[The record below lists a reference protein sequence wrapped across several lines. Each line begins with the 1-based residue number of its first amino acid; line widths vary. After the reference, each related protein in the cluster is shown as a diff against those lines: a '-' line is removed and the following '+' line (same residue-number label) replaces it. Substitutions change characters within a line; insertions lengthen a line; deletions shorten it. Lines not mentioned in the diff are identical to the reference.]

1 MILQFKNCYMLP
13 QPRKP
18 AVPLAFPFF
27 HYIYSESTVSRLS
40 DPLPH
45 YKQQKPVTHSTHAIR
60 LSFLDRALPTFS
72 PNLFSSCSAS
82 AFCLPLSERRLFRF
96 NPIVFL
102 VALRVKIVLSHTPVS
117 LLITFDFT
125 FYIIVFFLCT
135 CQVVTPIKYSVFFDM
150 ICAQAYVCLS
160 PFFCIGF
167 APTNHLVSACVLSSH
182 PPLSS
187 LFLRVVPRLCFGR
200 HNRVVFHILPLI
212 KKASNLVFSA
222 RFKGCFSLVRLFLF
236 HVLPKF
242 FRHINQTDSVKNRI
256 NV

>member
-18 AVPLAFPFF
+18 AVPLAFHFF
-27 HYIYSESTVSRLS
+27 HYIYSRLS

-60 LSFLDRALPTFS
+60 LSFLDRAFPTFL

-96 NPIVFL
+96 NPVVFL

-135 CQVVTPIKYSVFFDM
+135 CQVVPLIKYSVFFDM
-150 ICAQAYVCLS
+150 ICAQALCL
-160 PFFCIGF
+160 PFSVFLHRLR
-167 APTNHLVSACVLSSH
+167 ANKSSRFRMRFIFSSSSFVAFSSCCF
-182 PPLSS
+182 PLM
-187 LFLRVVPRLCFGR
+187 LW
-200 HNRVVFHILPLI
+200 
-212 KKASNLVFSA
+212 AA
-222 RFKGCFSLVRLFLF
+222 
-236 HVLPKF
+236 
-242 FRHINQTDSVKNRI
+242 
-256 NV
+256 

>member
-1 MILQFKNCYMLP
+1 MLP
-13 QPRKP
+13 QLRKP

-27 HYIYSESTVSRLS
+27 HYIYVSRLS

-135 CQVVTPIKYSVFFDM
+135 CQVVTLIKCSVFFGM
-150 ICAQAYVCLS
+150 ICVQTLYLHN
-160 PFFCIGF
+160 PFSVFLYRLRANKSSRFRMCFI
-167 APTNHLVSACVLSSH
+167 LSSSSFVAFSSYCS
-182 PPLSS
+182 PLM
-187 LFLRVVPRLCFGR
+187 LW
-200 HNRVVFHILPLI
+200 
-212 KKASNLVFSA
+212 AA
-222 RFKGCFSLVRLFLF
+222 
-236 HVLPKF
+236 
-242 FRHINQTDSVKNRI
+242 
-256 NV
+256 

>member
-1 MILQFKNCYMLP
+1 MILQFKNCYILP

-27 HYIYSESTVSRLS
+27 HYIYSRLS

-60 LSFLDRALPTFS
+60 LSFLDSALPTFL

-96 NPIVFL
+96 NPVVFL
-102 VALRVKIVLSHTPVS
+102 VALRVKIVLSRTPVS

-135 CQVVTPIKYSVFFDM
+135 CQVVTLIKYSVFFDM
-150 ICAQAYVCLS
+150 IALKHYVCLS
-160 PFFCIGF
+160 PFF
-167 APTNHLVSACVLSSH
+167 VSASRQQIISFPHAFYPLILLFRRFFFVLFPAYALGCITALSST
-182 PPLSS
+182 
-187 LFLRVVPRLCFGR
+187 
-200 HNRVVFHILPLI
+200 
-212 KKASNLVFSA
+212 
-222 RFKGCFSLVRLFLF
+222 
-236 HVLPKF
+236 F
-242 FRHINQTDSVKNRI
+242 FRSLKKPRISSFQRDSKAVSHLSGSSSSMFCPNFSGTSIKPI
-256 NV
+256 L

>member
-1 MILQFKNCYMLP
+1 MLP

-18 AVPLAFPFF
+18 TVPLAFPFF

-60 LSFLDRALPTFS
+60 LSFFDRALPTFS

-96 NPIVFL
+96 NPVVFL

-117 LLITFDFT
+117 LLITFDFI

-135 CQVVTPIKYSVFFDM
+135 CQVVTLIKYSVFFDM
-150 ICAQAYVCLS
+150 ICAQALCL
-160 PFFCIGF
+160 PFSVFCIGF
-167 APTNHLVSACVLSSH
+167 VPTNHLVSACVLSSH
-182 PPLSS
+182 PLLSS
-187 LFLRVVPRLCFGR
+187 LFLRVVPRLCFGL
-200 HNRVVFHILPLI
+200 HNRVVFHILPFI

-222 RFKGCFSLVRLFLF
+222 RFKGCFLLVRLFLF

>member
-13 QPRKP
+13 QLRKP

-27 HYIYSESTVSRLS
+27 HIYSESTVSRLS

-82 AFCLPLSERRLFRF
+82 AFCLPLSERPLFRF
-96 NPIVFL
+96 NPVVFL
-102 VALRVKIVLSHTPVS
+102 VALRVKTVLSHTPVS

-135 CQVVTPIKYSVFFDM
+135 CQVVTLIKYSVFFDM
-150 ICAQAYVCLS
+150 ICAQALCL
-160 PFFCIGF
+160 PFSVFCIGF

-187 LFLRVVPRLCFGR
+187 LFLRVVPRLCFGL

-222 RFKGCFSLVRLFLF
+222 RFKGCFSLVWLFLF

>member
-1 MILQFKNCYMLP
+1 MILQFKNCYILP

-27 HYIYSESTVSRLS
+27 HYIYSRLS

-117 LLITFDFT
+117 LLITFDFI
-125 FYIIVFFLCT
+125 FYIIVFLLCT
-135 CQVVTPIKYSVFFDM
+135 CQVVTLIKYSVFFDI
-150 ICAQAYVCLS
+150 ICAQALCL
-160 PFFCIGF
+160 PFSVFCIGF

-187 LFLRVVPRLCFGR
+187 LFLRVVPL
-200 HNRVVFHILPLI
+200 L
-212 KKASNLVFSA
+212 
-222 RFKGCFSLVRLFLF
+222 
-236 HVLPKF
+236 
-242 FRHINQTDSVKNRI
+242 
-256 NV
+256 

>member
-1 MILQFKNCYMLP
+1 MILQFKNCYILP

-27 HYIYSESTVSRLS
+27 HYIYVSRLS

-96 NPIVFL
+96 NPVVFL

-135 CQVVTPIKYSVFFDM
+135 CQVVTLIKYSVFFDM
-150 ICAQAYVCLS
+150 ICVQTLCLHN
-160 PFFCIGF
+160 PFSVFLYRLRANKSSRFRMRFI
-167 APTNHLVSACVLSSH
+167 LSSSSFVAFSSCCS
-182 PPLSS
+182 PLM
-187 LFLRVVPRLCFGR
+187 LW
-200 HNRVVFHILPLI
+200 
-212 KKASNLVFSA
+212 AA
-222 RFKGCFSLVRLFLF
+222 
-236 HVLPKF
+236 
-242 FRHINQTDSVKNRI
+242 
-256 NV
+256 

>member
-13 QPRKP
+13 QLRKP

-102 VALRVKIVLSHTPVS
+102 VALRVKIVLSRTPVS

-135 CQVVTPIKYSVFFDM
+135 CQVVTLIKYSVFFDM
-150 ICAQAYVCLS
+150 ICAQALCL
-160 PFFCIGF
+160 PFSVFCIGF

-187 LFLRVVPRLCFGR
+187 LFLRIVPRLCFGL

-222 RFKGCFSLVRLFLF
+222 RFKGCSSLVRLFLF

>member
-1 MILQFKNCYMLP
+1 MFSLRFLP
-13 QPRKP
+13 
-18 AVPLAFPFF
+18 A
-27 HYIYSESTVSRLS
+27 
-40 DPLPH
+40 
-45 YKQQKPVTHSTHAIR
+45 AIR
-60 LSFLDRALPTFS
+60 AP
-72 PNLFSSCSAS
+72 
-82 AFCLPLSERRLFRF
+82 LFRF

-102 VALRVKIVLSHTPVS
+102 VALRVKIVLSRTPIS

-135 CQVVTPIKYSVFFDM
+135 CQVVTLIKYSVFFDM
-150 ICAQAYVCLS
+150 ICAQALCL
-160 PFFCIGF
+160 PFSVFCIGF
-167 APTNHLVSACVLSSH
+167 ASTNHLVSACILSSH

-187 LFLRVVPRLCFGR
+187 LFLRVVPRLCFGL

-212 KKASNLVFSA
+212 KKASNLAFSA

>member
-1 MILQFKNCYMLP
+1 MP
-13 QPRKP
+13 SG
-18 AVPLAFPFF
+18 F
-27 HYIYSESTVSRLS
+27 HFWIGHFQLFRQTC
-40 DPLPH
+40 
-45 YKQQKPVTHSTHAIR
+45 
-60 LSFLDRALPTFS
+60 
-72 PNLFSSCSAS
+72 FSSCSAS

-96 NPIVFL
+96 NPVVFL
-102 VALRVKIVLSHTPVS
+102 VALRVKIVLSHTPVP
-117 LLITFDFT
+117 LLITFDFI

-135 CQVVTPIKYSVFFDM
+135 CQVVTLIKYSVFFDM
-150 ICAQAYVCLS
+150 ICAQALCL
-160 PFFCIGF
+160 PFSVFCIGF

-187 LFLRVVPRLCFGR
+187 LFLRIVPRLCFGL

-212 KKASNLVFSA
+212 KKALNLVFSA
-222 RFKGCFSLVRLFLF
+222 RFKGCFLLVRLFLF

>member
-1 MILQFKNCYMLP
+1 MILQFKNCYILP
-13 QPRKP
+13 QSRKP

-27 HYIYSESTVSRLS
+27 HYIYSESIVSRLS

>member
-1 MILQFKNCYMLP
+1 MILQFKNCYILP

-18 AVPLAFPFF
+18 TVPLAFPFF
-27 HYIYSESTVSRLS
+27 HYIYSRLS

-96 NPIVFL
+96 NPVVFL
-102 VALRVKIVLSHTPVS
+102 VALRVKIVLSHMPVS

-135 CQVVTPIKYSVFFDM
+135 CQVVTLLKCSVFFDM
-150 ICAQAYVCLS
+150 TCAQTLYLHN
-160 PFFCIGF
+160 PFSVFLYRLRANKSSRFRMRII
-167 APTNHLVSACVLSSH
+167 LSSSSFVAFSSCCS
-182 PPLSS
+182 PLM
-187 LFLRVVPRLCFGR
+187 LW
-200 HNRVVFHILPLI
+200 
-212 KKASNLVFSA
+212 AA
-222 RFKGCFSLVRLFLF
+222 
-236 HVLPKF
+236 
-242 FRHINQTDSVKNRI
+242 
-256 NV
+256 

>member
-1 MILQFKNCYMLP
+1 MLP

-27 HYIYSESTVSRLS
+27 HYIYSRLS

-60 LSFLDRALPTFS
+60 LSFLDRALPTFL

-96 NPIVFL
+96 NPVVFL
-102 VALRVKIVLSHTPVS
+102 VALRIKIVLSHTPVS

>member
-1 MILQFKNCYMLP
+1 MILQFKNCYIFPSLGNP
-13 QPRKP
+13 PS
-18 AVPLAFPFF
+18 LSAFPFF
-27 HYIYSESTVSRLS
+27 HYIYSRLS

-102 VALRVKIVLSHTPVS
+102 GCPARQNRSVSHARF
-117 LLITFDFT
+117 IIDNICFT

-135 CQVVTPIKYSVFFDM
+135 CQVVTLIKYSVFFDM
-150 ICAQAYVCLS
+150 ICAQALCL
-160 PFFCIGF
+160 PFSVFCIGF

-187 LFLRVVPRLCFGR
+187 LFLRVVPRLCFGL

>member
-1 MILQFKNCYMLP
+1 MILQFKKCYILP

-18 AVPLAFPFF
+18 TVPLAFPFF
-27 HYIYSESTVSRLS
+27 HYIYSRLS

-96 NPIVFL
+96 NPVVFL
-102 VALRVKIVLSHTPVS
+102 VALRVKIVLSHTPVP

-135 CQVVTPIKYSVFFDM
+135 CQVVTLIKYSVFFDM
-150 ICAQAYVCLS
+150 ICAQALCL
-160 PFFCIGF
+160 PFSVFCIGF

-187 LFLRVVPRLCFGR
+187 LFLRVVPRLCFGL

-222 RFKGCFSLVRLFLF
+222 RFKGCFLLVRLFLF

>member
-1 MILQFKNCYMLP
+1 MILQFKNCYILP
-13 QPRKP
+13 QHRKP
-18 AVPLAFPFF
+18 AVL
-27 HYIYSESTVSRLS
+27 YSESTVNRLS

-82 AFCLPLSERRLFRF
+82 AFCLPLSERPLFRF
-96 NPIVFL
+96 NPVVFL
-102 VALRVKIVLSHTPVS
+102 VALRVKTVLSHTPVS

-135 CQVVTPIKYSVFFDM
+135 CQVVTLIKYSVFFDM
-150 ICAQAYVCLS
+150 ICAQALCL
-160 PFFCIGF
+160 PFSVFCIGF

-187 LFLRVVPRLCFGR
+187 LFLRIVPRLCFGL

-212 KKASNLVFSA
+212 KKALNLVFSA
-222 RFKGCFSLVRLFLF
+222 RFKGCFLLVRLFLF

>member
-1 MILQFKNCYMLP
+1 M
-13 QPRKP
+13 
-18 AVPLAFPFF
+18 
-27 HYIYSESTVSRLS
+27 
-40 DPLPH
+40 
-45 YKQQKPVTHSTHAIR
+45 THSTHAIR

>member
-1 MILQFKNCYMLP
+1 M
-13 QPRKP
+13 
-18 AVPLAFPFF
+18 
-27 HYIYSESTVSRLS
+27 
-40 DPLPH
+40 
-45 YKQQKPVTHSTHAIR
+45 
-60 LSFLDRALPTFS
+60 DRALPTFS

-102 VALRVKIVLSHTPVS
+102 VALCVKIVLSHTPVS

-242 FRHINQTDSVKNRI
+242 FQHINQTDSVKNRI

>member
-1 MILQFKNCYMLP
+1 MILQFKNCYILP

-27 HYIYSESTVSRLS
+27 HIYSESTVSRLS

-135 CQVVTPIKYSVFFDM
+135 CQVVTLIKYSVFFDM
-150 ICAQAYVCLS
+150 ICAQALCL
-160 PFFCIGF
+160 PFSVFLYRLRANKSSRFRMRFILFFRRFFFVLFPAYALGCIT
-167 APTNHLVSACVLSSH
+167 ALSST
-182 PPLSS
+182 
-187 LFLRVVPRLCFGR
+187 
-200 HNRVVFHILPLI
+200 
-212 KKASNLVFSA
+212 
-222 RFKGCFSLVRLFLF
+222 
-236 HVLPKF
+236 F
-242 FRHINQTDSVKNRI
+242 FRSLKKPRISSFQRDSKAVSHLSGSSSSMFCPNFSGTSIKPI
-256 NV
+256 L

>member
-1 MILQFKNCYMLP
+1 MILQFKNCYILP

-27 HYIYSESTVSRLS
+27 HYIYN
-40 DPLPH
+40 PLPH

-60 LSFLDRALPTFS
+60 LSFLNRALPTFS

-125 FYIIVFFLCT
+125 FYIIVFFLC
-135 CQVVTPIKYSVFFDM
+135 IIYNK
-150 ICAQAYVCLS
+150 I
-160 PFFCIGF
+160 
-167 APTNHLVSACVLSSH
+167 
-182 PPLSS
+182 
-187 LFLRVVPRLCFGR
+187 
-200 HNRVVFHILPLI
+200 
-212 KKASNLVFSA
+212 FS
-222 RFKGCFSLVRLFLF
+222 
-236 HVLPKF
+236 
-242 FRHINQTDSVKNRI
+242 
-256 NV
+256 

>member
-1 MILQFKNCYMLP
+1 MILQFKNCYILP

-27 HYIYSESTVSRLS
+27 HYIYSRLS

-45 YKQQKPVTHSTHAIR
+45 YYKQQKPVTHSTHAIR
-60 LSFLDRALPTFS
+60 LSFLDRALPTFL

-96 NPIVFL
+96 NPVVFL

-135 CQVVTPIKYSVFFDM
+135 CQVVTLIKYSVFFYM
-150 ICAQAYVCLS
+150 SCAQALCL
-160 PFFCIGF
+160 PFSVFLHRLRANKSSRF
-167 APTNHLVSACVLSSH
+167 RMRFTLSS
-182 PPLSS
+182 SS
-187 LFLRVVPRLCFGR
+187 F
-200 HNRVVFHILPLI
+200 VVFSSCCSPLMLW
-212 KKASNLVFSA
+212 AA
-222 RFKGCFSLVRLFLF
+222 
-236 HVLPKF
+236 
-242 FRHINQTDSVKNRI
+242 
-256 NV
+256 

>member
-1 MILQFKNCYMLP
+1 MILQFKNCYILP

-60 LSFLDRALPTFS
+60 LSFLDKALPTFS

-96 NPIVFL
+96 NPVVFL

-117 LLITFDFT
+117 LLITFDFA

-135 CQVVTPIKYSVFFDM
+135 CQVVTLLKCSVFFRHDLRSNVM
-150 ICAQAYVCLS
+150 FAQSFLR
-160 PFFCIGF
+160 FFISASRQQIISF
-167 APTNHLVSACVLSSH
+167 PHAFYPLILFFRRFIFVLFPTYALGGITALSSTFFRSLKK
-182 PPLSS
+182 PRISS
-187 LFLRVVPRLCFGR
+187 FQRDSKA
-200 HNRVVFHILPLI
+200 VFHLSGSSSSMFCPNFSGTSIKPIL
-212 KKASNLVFSA
+212 
-222 RFKGCFSLVRLFLF
+222 
-236 HVLPKF
+236 
-242 FRHINQTDSVKNRI
+242 
-256 NV
+256 

>member
-1 MILQFKNCYMLP
+1 MILQFKNCYILP

-27 HYIYSESTVSRLS
+27 HYIYSRL
-40 DPLPH
+40 
-45 YKQQKPVTHSTHAIR
+45 KQQKPVTHSTHAIR

-96 NPIVFL
+96 NPVVFL

-117 LLITFDFT
+117 LLITFDFI

-135 CQVVTPIKYSVFFDM
+135 CQVVTLIKYSVFFDM
-150 ICAQAYVCLS
+150 ICVQALCL
-160 PFFCIGF
+160 PFSVFCIGF

>member
-1 MILQFKNCYMLP
+1 MILQFKNCYILP

-96 NPIVFL
+96 NPVVFL

-135 CQVVTPIKYSVFFDM
+135 CQVVTLLKCSVFFDM
-150 ICAQAYVCLS
+150 ICAQTLCLHN
-160 PFFCIGF
+160 PFSVFLYRLRANKSSRFRMRFI
-167 APTNHLVSACVLSSH
+167 LSSSSFVTFSSCCS
-182 PPLSS
+182 PLM
-187 LFLRVVPRLCFGR
+187 LW
-200 HNRVVFHILPLI
+200 
-212 KKASNLVFSA
+212 AA
-222 RFKGCFSLVRLFLF
+222 
-236 HVLPKF
+236 
-242 FRHINQTDSVKNRI
+242 
-256 NV
+256 

>member
-1 MILQFKNCYMLP
+1 MILQFKNCYILP
-13 QPRKP
+13 QHRKP
-18 AVPLAFPFF
+18 AVL
-27 HYIYSESTVSRLS
+27 YSESTVSRLS

-96 NPIVFL
+96 NPVVFL
-102 VALRVKIVLSHTPVS
+102 VALRVKIVLSHAPVS
-117 LLITFDFT
+117 LLITFDFI

-135 CQVVTPIKYSVFFDM
+135 CQVVTLLKYSVFFDM
-150 ICAQAYVCLS
+150 ICAQALCL
-160 PFFCIGF
+160 PFSVFCIGF

-182 PPLSS
+182 PLLSS
-187 LFLRVVPRLCFGR
+187 LFLRVVPHLCFGR

-222 RFKGCFSLVRLFLF
+222 RFKGCSSLVRLFLF
-236 HVLPKF
+236 HVLPKS

>member
-1 MILQFKNCYMLP
+1 MLP
-13 QPRKP
+13 QLRKP

-27 HYIYSESTVSRLS
+27 HYIYSRLS

-96 NPIVFL
+96 NPVVFL

-182 PPLSS
+182 PLLSS
-187 LFLRVVPRLCFGR
+187 LFLRVVPRLCFGL

-222 RFKGCFSLVRLFLF
+222 RFKGCFSLVWLFLF

>member
-1 MILQFKNCYMLP
+1 MLP

-18 AVPLAFPFF
+18 AVPLALPFF

-40 DPLPH
+40 DPLLH

-96 NPIVFL
+96 NPVVFL
-102 VALRVKIVLSHTPVS
+102 VALRVKIVLSRTPVS

-135 CQVVTPIKYSVFFDM
+135 CQVVTLIKYSVFFDM
-150 ICAQAYVCLS
+150 IALKHYVCLS
-160 PFFCIGF
+160 PFF
-167 APTNHLVSACVLSSH
+167 VSASRQQIISFPH
-182 PPLSS
+182 A
-187 LFLRVVPRLCFGR
+187 FY
-200 HNRVVFHILPLI
+200 PLI
-212 KKASNLVFSA
+212 LLFR
-222 RFKGCFSLVRLFLF
+222 RFFFVLFPAYALGCITALSFT
-236 HVLPKF
+236 F
-242 FRHINQTDSVKNRI
+242 FRSLKKPRISSFQRDSKAVSHLSGSSSSMFCPNFSGTSIKPI
-256 NV
+256 L

>member
-13 QPRKP
+13 QLRKP

-27 HYIYSESTVSRLS
+27 HYIVSRLS

-96 NPIVFL
+96 NPVVFL

-135 CQVVTPIKYSVFFDM
+135 CQVVTLIKYSVFSTWF
-150 ICAQAYVCLS
+150 ALKHYVCLS
-160 PFFCIGF
+160 PFF
-167 APTNHLVSACVLSSH
+167 VSASRQQIISFPHAYYPLILLFRRFFFVLFPAYALGGITALSST
-182 PPLSS
+182 
-187 LFLRVVPRLCFGR
+187 
-200 HNRVVFHILPLI
+200 
-212 KKASNLVFSA
+212 
-222 RFKGCFSLVRLFLF
+222 
-236 HVLPKF
+236 F
-242 FRHINQTDSVKNRI
+242 FRSLKKPRISSFQRDSKAVSHLSGSSPSMFCPNFSGTSIKPI
-256 NV
+256 L

>member
-1 MILQFKNCYMLP
+1 MILQFKNCYILP

-27 HYIYSESTVSRLS
+27 LYIYVSRLS

-135 CQVVTPIKYSVFFDM
+135 CQVLTLIKYSVFFDM

>member
-1 MILQFKNCYMLP
+1 MLP

-27 HYIYSESTVSRLS
+27 HYTYVSRLS

-96 NPIVFL
+96 NPVVFL
-102 VALRVKIVLSHTPVS
+102 VALRVKIVLSHMPVS

-135 CQVVTPIKYSVFFDM
+135 CQVVTLIKYPVFFGM
-150 ICAQAYVCLS
+150 ICAQTLYLHNPISVFLYRLRANKS
-160 PFFCIGF
+160 SRFRMRII
-167 APTNHLVSACVLSSH
+167 LSSSSFVAFSSCCS
-182 PPLSS
+182 PLM
-187 LFLRVVPRLCFGR
+187 LW
-200 HNRVVFHILPLI
+200 
-212 KKASNLVFSA
+212 AA
-222 RFKGCFSLVRLFLF
+222 
-236 HVLPKF
+236 
-242 FRHINQTDSVKNRI
+242 
-256 NV
+256 

>member
-1 MILQFKNCYMLP
+1 MILQFKNCYILP
-13 QPRKP
+13 QPRKH

-27 HYIYSESTVSRLS
+27 HYIYVSRLS

-135 CQVVTPIKYSVFFDM
+135 CQVVTLIKYSVFFDM
-150 ICAQAYVCLS
+150 IALKHYVCLS
-160 PFFCIGF
+160 PFFYIGF

-187 LFLRVVPRLCFGR
+187 LFLRVVPRLCFGL

-236 HVLPKF
+236 HDLPKF

>member
-1 MILQFKNCYMLP
+1 M
-13 QPRKP
+13 
-18 AVPLAFPFF
+18 
-27 HYIYSESTVSRLS
+27 
-40 DPLPH
+40 
-45 YKQQKPVTHSTHAIR
+45 THSTHAIR
-60 LSFLDRALPTFS
+60 LSFLNRALPTFS

-117 LLITFDFT
+117 LLITFDFI

-135 CQVVTPIKYSVFFDM
+135 CQVVTLIKHPVFFDM
-150 ICAQAYVCLS
+150 ICAQALCL
-160 PFFCIGF
+160 PFSVFCIGF

-187 LFLRVVPRLCFGR
+187 LFLRVVPRLCFGL